1 MFIFERLIKYV
12 KKVIFLFAN
21 NSSEFFKDE
30 KNFIVFYLTTLQKT
44 IISFK
49 FDRKVGNNILDA
61 VK

>member
-21 NSSEFFKDE
+21 NSSKFFKDE